1 MNPKLPYYMAYP
13 MPLAYDDE
21 KIERRDFEYMKSLYP
36 AMAKKVLPYVEDECD
51 RMEYDCSMM
60 YDEYPDKLQLR
71 MMCSRIYDNVRKHE
85 KMFYGE
91 GYEDIFPEEMMEEQ
105 AIRLPGRTPQDDRPS
120 RSDSRPDEDRPF
132 RPDRRLDEDRPFRPD
147 RRSDEDRPFRPDR
160 RLDEDRP
167 FMPDRRSDEDRPFR
181 SDRRS
186 DEDRPSRQDRPSFGN
201 GGQNWLRDMVE
212 IMLYQELY
220 KRRCDNRRCRRKF
233 Y

>member
-36 AMAKKVLPYVEDECD
+36 AMAKKILPYVEDECD

-71 MMCSRIYDNVRKHE
+71 MMCGRIYDNVRKHE

-91 GYEDIFPEEMMEEQ
+91 GYEDVFPEEVMEEQ
-105 AIRLPGRTPQDDRPS
+105 AIHLPGRPKEEDRPFRPGRPPQEERPSRPGRPPQDDRPS
-120 RSDSRPDEDRPF
+120 RPGRPPHD
-132 RPDRRLDEDRPFRPD
+132 
-147 RRSDEDRPFRPDR
+147 
-160 RLDEDRP
+160 
-167 FMPDRRSDEDRPFR
+167 
-181 SDRRS
+181 
-186 DEDRPSRQDRPSFGN
+186 DRPSRPGRPPQGN

-212 IMLYQELY
+212 VMLYQELY

>member
-36 AMAKKVLPYVEDECD
+36 SMAKKILPYVEDECD

-91 GYEDIFPEEMMEEQ
+91 GYEDVFPEEMMEEEMFTEDIMEEQ
-105 AIRLPGRTPQDDRPS
+105 AIHLPGRPTQDNRPPRPGRPPQ
-120 RSDSRPDEDRPF
+120 DSRPPRPG
-132 RPDRRLDEDRPFRPD
+132 RPPQDNRPPRPG
-147 RRSDEDRPFRPDR
+147 RPPPDNRPP
-160 RLDEDRP
+160 RP
-167 FMPDRRSDEDRPFR
+167 GRPPQN
-181 SDRRS
+181 
-186 DEDRPSRQDRPSFGN
+186 RPPQGP

-212 IMLYQELY
+212 VMLYQELY

>member
-105 AIRLPGRTPQDDRPS
+105 AIR
-120 RSDSRPDEDRPF
+120 RPDEDR
-132 RPDRRLDEDRPFRPD
+132 LFRPD

-160 RLDEDRP
+160 RLDEDGPFRPDRRLDEDRP
-167 FMPDRRSDEDRPFR
+167 FRPDRRLDEDRPFRPDRRSDEDRPFR

-212 IMLYQELY
+212 VMLYQELY